1 MKNIYLPEKNKL
13 KIAFIQPCIPHYRVD
28 FFGRIASEVSLHLF
42 YGEED
47 NHGVKTSAEITN
59 AVNYNHHGYIYFR
72 KILFPRKFLTLLS
85 KLRSMDCIILYGNV
99 FNLSNYPIYVLSRLL
114 GIKIVWFSQL
124 LTSGTDIKKARLR
137 LRIISIFSDAFL
149 TYTEHEQELSKQLF
163 TNTYSIGNG
172 LNIDEIES
180 AICGLPKEKISR
192 PAGLSLIFIGR
203 LTSKSQIMF
212 LLEVINQTKISKLYV
227 IGDGALLDSAEKY
240 VQENNLSDIVIF
252 LGKITDENLIAKFA
266 LISDAFIYPG
276 DVGLSLMHAFSY
288 GLPAIIHDDF
298 KSHMPEAS
306 ILIRGYNGFMYKRSS
321 KESLI
326 KTINKCQ
333 CMKENNLLIDVSI
346 NAKKTVSQNY
356 NTKAMAQNFLNMLGN
371 VI

>member
-1 MKNIYLPEKNKL
+1 MVKASSYENL
-13 KIAFIQPCIPHYRVD
+13 KVAFIQPCIPHYRVD
-28 FFGRIASEVSLHLF
+28 FFRRIASEVSLYLF

-47 NHGVKTSAEITN
+47 DHGVKTFSEIPN
-59 AVNYNHHGYIYFR
+59 AVNYNLHGYTYFR
-72 KILFPRKFLTLLS
+72 KLLFPKKFITLLS
-85 KLRSMDCIILYGNV
+85 KLSSMDCIILYGHV
-99 FNLSNYPIYVLSRLL
+99 FNLSNYPIYILSRLL

-124 LTSGTDIKKARLR
+124 LTSGTDIKKAGLR
-137 LRIISIFSDAFL
+137 LRIISIFSDAYL
-149 TYTEHEQELSKQLF
+149 TYTEHEQKIAKQLYS
-163 TNTYSIGNG
+163 NTYSIGNG
-172 LNIDEIES
+172 INTDEIEL
-180 AICGLPKEKISR
+180 AICNLSPGEKNYKSTGLN
-192 PAGLSLIFIGR
+192 LIFIGR
-203 LTSKSQIMF
+203 LTSKSQVML
-212 LLEVINQTKISKLYV
+212 LLEVIHQTKVAKLYV
-227 IGDGALLDSAEKY
+227 IGDGALLGSVEEYVKEKK
-240 VQENNLSDIVIF
+240 LSDVVIL
-252 LGKITDENLIAKFA
+252 LGKITDENLIARYA

-288 GLPAIIHDDF
+288 GLPAIIHDNL

-306 ILIRGYNGFMYKRSS
+306 ILIQDYNGFMFKHSS

-333 CMKENNLLIDVSI
+333 SMKEKNLLIDVSI